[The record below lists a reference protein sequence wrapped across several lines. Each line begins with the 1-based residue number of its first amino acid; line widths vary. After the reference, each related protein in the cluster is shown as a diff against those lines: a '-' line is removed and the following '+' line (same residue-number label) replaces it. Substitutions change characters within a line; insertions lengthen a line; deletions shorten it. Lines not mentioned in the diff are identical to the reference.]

1 MITAMSDYKLKQL
14 VWELTMSCCFNC
26 KYCGS
31 GGGQH
36 RDNELTTS
44 ECLDVADQLIE
55 LGVERVNLIGGEV
68 FMRPD
73 WDVIAKRLTSAGVKV
88 TIITNGWLFNSEVI
102 QQIKDA
108 GIKALGI
115 SLDGPKD
122 IHDKYRQTG
131 SYDRA
136 IKAIDDLTAAG
147 LKVAVISTLNSE
159 NVQRLDE
166 LYNILKTKKIYT
178 WQLQACSPMGNAAN
192 SGIPFE
198 INHSDVMRFIVDKN
212 KETVRNKNRF
222 IIVAADNI
230 GYFDDDEVFVRGSLT
245 GQRFYNGCMAGISSI
260 GIDSVGNVKGCES
273 MQDPRFNEGN
283 LREKTLKEIWENP
296 QGFSYNRQ
304 FSIDKLTGKCKN
316 CEFGRVCRGGCRSY
330 NYFATGGLYEH
341 PYCAKIQ

>member
-36 RDNELTTS
+36 RDNELITS

-73 WDVIAKRLTSAGVKV
+73 WDIIAKRLTSAGVKV

-102 QQIKDA
+102 QRIKDA

-136 IKAIDDLTAAG
+136 IKAIDDLTAAV

-212 KETVRNKNRF
+212 KKTVRNKNKF

-245 GQRFYNGCMAGISSI
+245 GQRFYSGCMAGISSI

-304 FSIDKLTGKCKN
+304 FNIDKLTGKCNN

-330 NYFATGGLYEH
+330 NYFVTGGLYEH
-341 PYCAKIQ
+341 PYCAKRQ

>member
-1 MITAMSDYKLKQL
+1 M
-14 VWELTMSCCFNC
+14 
-26 KYCGS
+26 
-31 GGGQH
+31 
-36 RDNELTTS
+36 TTS

-55 LGVERVNLIGGEV
+55 LGIERVNLIGGEV

-73 WDVIAKRLTSAGVKV
+73 WDIIAKRLTSAGVKV

-212 KETVRNKNRF
+212 K
-222 IIVAADNI
+222 
-230 GYFDDDEVFVRGSLT
+230 
-245 GQRFYNGCMAGISSI
+245 
-260 GIDSVGNVKGCES
+260 
-273 MQDPRFNEGN
+273 
-283 LREKTLKEIWENP
+283 
-296 QGFSYNRQ
+296 
-304 FSIDKLTGKCKN
+304 
-316 CEFGRVCRGGCRSY
+316 
-330 NYFATGGLYEH
+330 
-341 PYCAKIQ
+341 

>member
-1 MITAMSDYKLKQL
+1 MSGYKLKQL

-55 LGVERVNLIGGEV
+55 LGIERVNLIGGEV

-166 LYNILKTKKIYT
+166 LYNILKTKRIYT

-212 KETVRNKNRF
+212 KETVRNKNKF
-222 IIVAADNI
+222 IIAAADNI

-304 FSIDKLTGKCKN
+304 FNIDKLTGKCKN

>member
-55 LGVERVNLIGGEV
+55 LGIERVNLIGGEV

-73 WDVIAKRLTSAGVKV
+73 WD
-88 TIITNGWLFNSEVI
+88 IITNGWLFNDDVI

-122 IHDKYRQTG
+122 VHDKYRQTG

-198 INHSDVMRFIVDKN
+198 INHSDVMRFIVAKN
-212 KETVRNKNRF
+212 KEIVRNKNKF

-245 GQRFYNGCMAGISSI
+245 GQRFYSGCMAGISSI

-304 FSIDKLTGKCKN
+304 FNIDKLTGKCKN

-330 NYFATGGLYEH
+330 NYFVTSGLYEH
-341 PYCAKIQ
+341 PYCAKRQ

>member
-1 MITAMSDYKLKQL
+1 MSGYKLKQL

-55 LGVERVNLIGGEV
+55 LGIERVNLIGGEV

-212 KETVRNKNRF
+212 KETVRNKNKF
-222 IIVAADNI
+222 IIAAADNI

-260 GIDSVGNVKGCES
+260 GIDSIGNVKGCES

-304 FSIDKLTGKCKN
+304 FNIDKLTGKCMN
-316 CEFGRVCRGGCRSY
+316 CEFDRVCRGGCRSY

>member
-55 LGVERVNLIGGEV
+55 LGIERVNLIGGEV

-212 KETVRNKNRF
+212 KETVRNKNKF

-260 GIDSVGNVKGCES
+260 GIDSIGNVKGCES

-304 FSIDKLTGKCKN
+304 FNIDKLTGKCMN

>member
-55 LGVERVNLIGGEV
+55 LGIERVNLIGGEV

-166 LYNILKTKKIYT
+166 LYNILKTKRIYT

-316 CEFGRVCRGGCRSY
+316 CEFGIVCIGGCRSY

>member
-55 LGVERVNLIGGEV
+55 LGIERVNLIGGEV

-198 INHSDVMRFIVDKN
+198 INHSDVMRFIVAKN